1 MTRRLGVGVARRLRL
16 GVVLLCA
23 LCMAAIACASTTQ
36 VVRIARV
43 AGSASTTST
52 DAIQVDDR
60 TRTWEQIVP
69 RSKLPGSAPII
80 VVLSGINATVSQE
93 ISRDKLVP
101 YVNAGE
107 AELVYPAGFDESWN
121 AGGCCGKAAQDNID
135 DVAFLKVL
143 VAQVD
148 PGHRHP
154 VDLVGYSNGGRLAY
168 RMACS
173 DAGLFDETAVVK
185 AMPQPGCVVNQPLTI
200 LQIDS
205 TNDPAVPYQPGDPG
219 RETPAA
225 TTEVARLHAAAA
237 SDADARFD
245 AAYDVERLPE
255 RRAARVRRLS
265 GRRASLSAAFRGD
278 TRRGERHL
286 GLFHQ
291 EQRPARHLEP
301 GSGSRA
307 AAPSC

>member
-225 TTEVARLHAAAA
+225 TTEVARLHATDACTLPPATQTRGSMQLTTWSDCQNGARLGFAVYQGGGHLFPQPSGATPGAA
-237 SDADARFD
+237 SVIWAFFTKSSI
-245 AAYDVERLPE
+245 P
-255 RRAARVRRLS
+255 RA
-265 GRRASLSAAFRGD
+265 
-278 TRRGERHL
+278 T
-286 GLFHQ
+286 
-291 EQRPARHLEP
+291 
-301 GSGSRA
+301 
-307 AAPSC
+307 